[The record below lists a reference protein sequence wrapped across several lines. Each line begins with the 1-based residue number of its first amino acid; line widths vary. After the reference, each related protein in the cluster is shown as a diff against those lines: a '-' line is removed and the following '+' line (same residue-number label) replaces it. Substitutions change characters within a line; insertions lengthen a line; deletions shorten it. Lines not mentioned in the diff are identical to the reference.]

1 MRKISKKISVV
12 LALILMVTSFA
23 SMTASAASEKR
34 IDIAGSKGSYITISN
49 VIEEKD
55 LEFYPFKLYH
65 ANAPVTVKFEGG
77 SLARQSIMYMPNGK
91 IQNGEFIWGEN
102 YEEVKF
108 DVKKYVL
115 YSYEDGNTNE
125 VKETVVDSIPDDY
138 YNNYFEVYGFA
149 AGNYAILSKPGYYF
163 INGAPEAEEGKSFI
177 IQIGGETSEETSQ
190 VTEESNT
197 LAAIPTSSK
206 VLVNGKEVSFEAYN
220 INGNNYFKLRDLA
233 MVLNGTDKQFEVSW
247 DSSKNAID
255 LESGRA
261 YTSVGGELVVSDKL
275 LNKEANPTTSKIYL
289 NGEEVQLTAYNI
301 NGNNYFKLRDIAKV
315 INFGVTWDGNTN
327 TVGVDTT
334 TEYVE
339 E

>member
-1 MRKISKKISVV
+1 
-12 LALILMVTSFA
+12 
-23 SMTASAASEKR
+23 
-34 IDIAGSKGSYITISN
+34 
-49 VIEEKD
+49 
-55 LEFYPFKLYH
+55 
-65 ANAPVTVKFEGG
+65 
-77 SLARQSIMYMPNGK
+77 MPNGK

-102 YEEVKF
+102 YEEVEF

-149 AGNYAILSKPGYYF
+149 TGNYAILSKPGYYF
-163 INGAPEAEEGKSFI
+163 INGAPEAEEGK
-177 IQIGGETSEETSQ
+177 
-190 VTEESNT
+190 EESNA

-247 DSSKNAID
+247 NSSNNAID
-255 LESGRA
+255 LESGKA

-334 TEYVE
+334 TNM
-339 E
+339 